1 MKRWALSLDRPSQHS
16 ADEGCGLRSSAIV
29 DGKLC
34 LVLNNTIAAIED
46 GRRRMLDF
54 PPVQALVVPVR
65 HRLEVIF
72 EELVSNTIRH
82 GFTKHS
88 NQSIH
93 VSIDPKPEA
102 IEFTFEDDG
111 EPFNPLEM
119 AAPESFSSIENA
131 RIGGLGIPLIVRLS
145 ANLRYERPTASR
157 SGAFMPSNRIV
168 VSIAT

>member
-16 ADEGCGLRSSAIV
+16 ANEGSGLRSSAIV
-29 DGKLC
+29 DGKLR
-34 LVLNNTIAAIED
+34 LVLNNTIAAVED

-54 PPVQALVVPVR
+54 PSVQALTAPAR

-119 AAPESFSSIENA
+119 AAPEGFSSIENA
-131 RIGGLGIPLIVRLS
+131 RIGGLGIPLVVRLS
-145 ANLRYERPTASR
+145 ANLRYERLNASR
-157 SGAFMPSNRIV
+157 SGEFVPSNRIV
-168 VSIAT
+168 VSVAT